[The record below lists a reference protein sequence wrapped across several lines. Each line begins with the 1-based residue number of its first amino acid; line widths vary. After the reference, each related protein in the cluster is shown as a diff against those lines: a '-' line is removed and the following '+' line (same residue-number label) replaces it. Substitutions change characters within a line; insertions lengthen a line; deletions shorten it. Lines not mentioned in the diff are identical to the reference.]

1 MPGGRVPVGRADQEP
16 AGKDS
21 PASRRRLRRGRR
33 ACEEET
39 ENGGGRGDQTRVAH
53 FSDSMDRSA
62 ACPPVGSGHTTERGL
77 FAVEEKR
84 TTLTDDEILTSTPGD
99 TRSRFSV
106 TDADQDDETDSSD
119 SDTDGTDSDSD
130 GTDT

>member
-1 MPGGRVPVGRADQEP
+1 M
-16 AGKDS
+16 
-21 PASRRRLRRGRR
+21 
-33 ACEEET
+33 
-39 ENGGGRGDQTRVAH
+39 
-53 FSDSMDRSA
+53 
-62 ACPPVGSGHTTERGL
+62 
-77 FAVEEKR
+77 EEKR
-84 TTLTDDEILTSTPGD
+84 TTLTDDEILTSGPGD